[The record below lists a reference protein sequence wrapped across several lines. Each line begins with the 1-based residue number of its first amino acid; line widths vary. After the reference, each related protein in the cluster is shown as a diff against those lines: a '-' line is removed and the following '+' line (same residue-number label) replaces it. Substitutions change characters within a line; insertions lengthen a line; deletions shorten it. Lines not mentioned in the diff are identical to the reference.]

1 MTRTFFVRKKKEYI
15 QMQKEEKKSG
25 CRKTDRQLNI
35 FSAFFALPT
44 KILPMMC
51 FCNNSF
57 DLCLMNFFLYY
68 LSGSS
73 QILYL
78 KICAAALLRWHPK
91 KFCRKRFLQTTMARW
106 KVAAYDE
113 NENYFC
119 IPLFLYKGCTI
130 FSKISPPIL
139 FSFFVSFSF
148 TNLL

>member
-15 QMQKEEKKSG
+15 QMQKEERKKNRG

-78 KICAAALLRWHPK
+78 KYVLQRYYNDTPKSFVGKDFYKQRWHGEKLLPMMK
-91 KFCRKRFLQTTMARW
+91 MKITFVSLCSCTKAAQYFQT
-106 KVAAYDE
+106 
-113 NENYFC
+113 
-119 IPLFLYKGCTI
+119 
-130 FSKISPPIL
+130 ISPQIL
-139 FSFFVSFSF
+139 FSFF
-148 TNLL
+148 